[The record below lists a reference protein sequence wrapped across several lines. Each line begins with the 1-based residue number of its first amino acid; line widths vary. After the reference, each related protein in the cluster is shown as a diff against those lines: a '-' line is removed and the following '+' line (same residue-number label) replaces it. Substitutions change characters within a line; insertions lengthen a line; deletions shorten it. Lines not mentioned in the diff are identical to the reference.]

1 MIQFMYYESEVVKVK
16 KKMGRPTDNPKVRC
30 VQAKLDEDTSAIL
43 ISFCKDTG
51 VTESEAIRKAIRKLN
66 EK

>member
-1 MIQFMYYESEVVKVK
+1 MTGR
-16 KKMGRPTDNPKVRC
+16 KMGRPTDNPKVRC

-43 ISFCKDTG
+43 ISYCKDTG

>member
-1 MIQFMYYESEVVKVK
+1 MQ

-30 VQAKLDEDTSAIL
+30 VQAKLDEDTNAIL
-43 ISFCKDTG
+43 TRYCKDAG
-51 VTESEAIRKAIRKLN
+51 VTESEAVRRAIRGLLN